1 MILVSRSTYGHP
13 RARLARKIRRFVGGF
28 YLTMAG
34 INAGIVFADAH
45 GYQHFADAA
54 ALDFVRQQWNDIVM
68 ANPSVWGLLLA
79 TGEIVLGVLLLSGG
93 ASARIGWVGVIGF
106 HALLMLFGPGIWLW
120 CVPALAVLV
129 ATARADWPQLAVSQP
144 TKSDHVQPAR

>member
-1 MILVSRSTYGHP
+1 
-13 RARLARKIRRFVGGF
+13 
-28 YLTMAG
+28 
-34 INAGIVFADAH
+34 
-45 GYQHFADAA
+45 
-54 ALDFVRQQWNDIVM
+54 
-68 ANPSVWGLLLA
+68 
-79 TGEIVLGVLLLSGG
+79 
-93 ASARIGWVGVIGF
+93 VGVIGF